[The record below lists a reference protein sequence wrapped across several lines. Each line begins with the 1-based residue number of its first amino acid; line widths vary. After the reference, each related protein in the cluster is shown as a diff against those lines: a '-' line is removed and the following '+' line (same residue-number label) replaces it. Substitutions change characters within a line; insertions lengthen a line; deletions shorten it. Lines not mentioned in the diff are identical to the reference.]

1 MPTAFL
7 LRYQEFCLV
16 DDVPDIRCGTQTYT
30 KIRTEQ
36 PDNDP
41 GVAALVTLPRLGAF
55 TKIKIKGEEPN
66 HTLGEVAVQAVLRP
80 TLLSVA
86 QTKTVS

>member
-16 DDVPDIRCGTQTYT
+16 DDVPDIRYGTKTST

-41 GVAALVTLPRLGAF
+41 GVAALGTLPHRVTSGSMI
-55 TKIKIKGEEPN
+55 TMSIDGKTGE
-66 HTLGEVAVQAVLRP
+66 HA
-80 TLLSVA
+80 
-86 QTKTVS
+86 